1 MMVNFCKNYD
11 KIVNFLYLEN
21 DIISKL
27 LINYYQEYIFNIKSE
42 KSKKKLDEIMNLYT
56 DKGDFYK
63 FIQTFFSLNNS
74 NEIYDNYDKVIRKL
88 LKLYKQYENDTSK
101 KIKNSRWL

>member
-1 MMVNFCKNYD
+1 MITINCCKYYD

-42 KSKKKLDEIMNLYT
+42 KSKIKLDEIMNLYT
-56 DKGDFYK
+56 DKEDFYK
-63 FIQTFFSLNNS
+63 YVQDVFDLKN

-88 LKLYKQYENDTSK
+88 LKIYKDYEKYKLSK
-101 KIKNSRWL
+101 IENSRWL